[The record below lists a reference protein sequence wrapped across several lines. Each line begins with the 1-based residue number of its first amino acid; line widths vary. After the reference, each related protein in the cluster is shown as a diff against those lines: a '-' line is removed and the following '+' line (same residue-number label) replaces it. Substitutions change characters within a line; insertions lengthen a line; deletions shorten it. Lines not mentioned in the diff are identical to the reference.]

1 MFLSAMKTD
10 DVKRYAG
17 LDWKAIGY
25 LTSIVSVFF
34 LGIVAWPA
42 PGDPWWVLPAL
53 FLGMVLSVLG
63 MGFRY
68 LAHIQEK
75 KEIAQA
81 GGHPKRR

>member
-1 MFLSAMKTD
+1 MKTE

-17 LDWKAIGY
+17 FDWKAIGY

-34 LGIVAWPA
+34 LGMIAWPK
-42 PGDPWWVLPAL
+42 PDDPWWILPSL
-53 FLGMVLSVLG
+53 IVGMALSVLG

-68 LAHIQEK
+68 LAHVQEK
-75 KEIAQA
+75 KEIAEA